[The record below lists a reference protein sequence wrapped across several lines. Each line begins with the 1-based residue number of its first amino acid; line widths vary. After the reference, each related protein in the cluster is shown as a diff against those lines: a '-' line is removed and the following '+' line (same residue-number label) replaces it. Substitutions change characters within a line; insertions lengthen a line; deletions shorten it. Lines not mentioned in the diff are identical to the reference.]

1 MSLTKEEMRQK
12 YFEITGIKLSTDDP
26 IFSVG
31 QLTEIVTKSVMDSV
45 HDTLKELPEKI
56 EHIAQQ
62 TLAKHTATTS
72 TTLAALDEAI
82 ENKLKLV
89 EQSASR
95 LSDEA
100 LNAQIEAQATKICE
114 SLSKQL
120 EITLAPLAKAVQH
133 SEKLKENGEYV
144 VSHLAKRHLNY
155 GKIAIFSVIA
165 CLFGATASGLAAQQ
179 YVMKD
184 ISQLRRES
192 LNYEAAFWEANKVL
206 SKKDAEKYKI
216 AFVTALIKEEKKQ
229 K

>member
-1 MSLTKEEMRQK
+1 MATSINDALIAELLGDVGKLHD
-12 YFEITGIKLSTDDP
+12 EI
-26 IFSVG
+26 
-31 QLTEIVTKSVMDSV
+31 
-45 HDTLKELPEKI
+45 KELPNTIKKASEDILK
-56 EHIAQQ
+56 EHIANTSR
-62 TLAKHTATTS
+62 TLAS
-72 TTLAALDEAI
+72 LDEAI

-89 EQSASR
+89 EQRASR

-114 SLSKQL
+114 SLSKKL

-133 SEKLKENGEYV
+133 SEKLKENGDYV